1 MSSRLNVFLIPL
13 FFLLVILSFP
23 ACQSVS
29 QPNEVQPEIDQP
41 LQDAVEPVEVPVDEA
56 VVSVDGQVDP
66 TLVDDF
72 ESIEL
77 KTGKDIYAEIG
88 FVTWSDGSEVGLE
101 ILKYDAD
108 ITPPADLP
116 DSRSGLALSVNIGS
130 GGWAGMSHSFT
141 NETLDLWVSRDWSAY
156 EGISFWVYGRETGGT
171 MLFEILENRNPDS
184 EVDDAERWNFTF
196 YDDFSGWKHFEVPFT
211 NFNRK
216 DIGNGAPNDG
226 LELVDVHGYAFGG
239 FGAIEIG
246 EQTYYLDD
254 VRVYGAAPEKPL
266 EFNLDKQLY
275 TAREGG
281 NGKITVELSKLSE
294 EETFIDFSIAEGY
307 AVIEQDY
314 FLETGTLTFA
324 PGETAATL
332 EIEAVDD
339 LIYEGP
345 EQFVVTL
352 HNPIGA
358 TLGAFR
364 RAVITIRDN
373 DTLDPNL
380 LANFENPPG
389 LVASSGMELSLIQ
402 VQETALLSFDG
413 QIGWNSVLKA
423 NAVGR
428 DSNFGRTFPAPEDW
442 SGYDGIQLWVYGQ
455 NSGDQLTFDVLL
467 SKDQQ
472 QTQDL
477 VLVWSDEFEGPL
489 NQSPNFLVWNPELGD
504 GKLNNLEGWGNAELE
519 HYTGNPENVALD
531 GNGNLVITAKKVDLD
546 TSPLQ
551 CWYGLCEYT
560 SARLIT
566 KDRVEF
572 QYGRIEARIKLP
584 IGNGLWPAF
593 WMLGSNIDEDGWPQS
608 GEIDIMEYLGS
619 KPDRV
624 GAALHGPGY
633 FGAGNIGAT
642 FVLEEG
648 DFSTDFHVFAVEW
661 SPGEIV
667 WSVDDQRYHSV
678 TLEDIPADGEWVFD
692 QPGFIILNLAVGG
705 HYPGNPDRTTPFP
718 AEMVIDYVRVYQAPA
733 EYLRPIFTIVDDF
746 EGWQLV
752 QIPFADMQPSVD
764 MSAFNEVWGYSF
776 DLLGFGEGGLYL
788 DDISFYIEE

>member
-1 MSSRLNVFLIPL
+1 MNSKTKIVLTSFFL
-13 FFLLVILSFP
+13 LLVILSLS
-23 ACQSVS
+23 ACQPAFK
-29 QPNEVQPEIDQP
+29 PNAVQPDVDQP
-41 LQDAVEPVEVPVDEA
+41 LQEEVEPVEETADEA
-56 VVSVDGQVDP
+56 VVSADEPVDP

-72 ESIEL
+72 ENIGL

-101 ILKYDAD
+101 ILEYDAD
-108 ITPPADLP
+108 IAPPADLP
-116 DSRSGLALSVNIGS
+116 DSTRGLALSVNIGS

-141 NETLDLWVSRDWSAY
+141 NETLDLWVARDWSAY

-196 YDDFSGWKHFEVPFT
+196 YDDFSGWKYFEVPFSD
-211 NFNRK
+211 FNRK

-254 VRVYGAAPEKPL
+254 VRVYGVAPEKPL

-281 NGKITVELSKLSE
+281 KGKLTVELNKPAE
-294 EETFIDFSIAEGY
+294 EVTFINFSITEGY
-307 AVIEQDY
+307 AVLDQDY
-314 FLETGTLTFA
+314 LLETGRLTFA
-324 PGETAATL
+324 PGETATTL
-332 EIEAVDD
+332 ELQAIDD
-339 LIYEGP
+339 LIIEGP

-352 HNPIGA
+352 HNPVGA

-364 RAVITIRDN
+364 RAVVTIRD
-373 DTLDPNL
+373 DDPLDPNL
-380 LANFENPPG
+380 LTNFETPPG
-389 LVASSGMELSLIQ
+389 LVARSGAELSLLP
-402 VQETALLSFDG
+402 VPETDPLSFEG
-413 QIGWNSVLKA
+413 QVGLNTVLNV
-423 NAVGR
+423 NAAGR
-428 DSNFGRTFPAPEDW
+428 ESSFGRTFPAPEDW
-442 SGYDGIQLWVYGQ
+442 SGYDGIELMVYGQ
-455 NSGDQLTFDVLL
+455 NSGGRLAFDLL
-467 SKDQQ
+467 LEKNQQ
-472 QTQDL
+472 QTGEL
-477 VLVWSDEFEGPL
+477 VLVWSDEFDGPE
-489 NQSPNFLVWNPELGD
+489 NQSPNFFVWKPELGD

-519 HYTGNPENVALD
+519 HYTGNPENAALD
-531 GNGNLVITAKKVDLD
+531 GNGNLVITAKKVDPD

-551 CWYGLCEYT
+551 CWYGPCEYT

-584 IGNGLWPAF
+584 VGNGLWPAF
-593 WMLGSNIDEDGWPQS
+593 WMLGSNIDEEGWPQS

-633 FGAGNIGAT
+633 FGAGNIGTA

-648 DFSTDFHVFAVEW
+648 DFSEDFHEFAVDW
-661 SPGEIV
+661 SPEGIV
-667 WSVDDQRYHSV
+667 WYVDDQPYHSV
-678 TLEDIPADGEWVFD
+678 ALEDMPADGEWVFD

-718 AEMVIDYVRVYQAPA
+718 AEMVVDYVRVYQAPA
-733 EYLRPIFTIVDDF
+733 EYLRPAFTIVDDF
-746 EGWQLV
+746 EGWQLI
-752 QIPFADMQPSVD
+752 QIPFADMQPAVD
-764 MSAFNEVWGYSF
+764 IAALAEVWGYSF
-776 DLLGFGEGGLYL
+776 EPQGFGDSELYL
-788 DDISFYIEE
+788 DDIGFYIEE